1 MQPAGDVFASQV
13 ILIYSLGGEPL
24 LKTGGITG
32 TQNAHTGCPTPVGV
46 GAYPHMIN
54 SVFLQ
59 KLCCIDKEPRT
70 D

>member
-13 ILIYSLGGEPL
+13 ILICSLGGEPL
-24 LKTGGITG
+24 LNTGGITG
-32 TQNAHTGCPTPVGV
+32 TRNAHTGCPTPAGA
-46 GAYPHMIN
+46 GAYLHMIN

-59 KLCCIDKEPRT
+59 KLCCTDKEPRA